1 MKKSALITAFTFALL
16 CISCSHSRPEHFDRV
31 EEAAHRDVAKVVA
44 AKEGSMDRE
53 HAVLAI
59 RVREY
64 ALRSNGH
71 ETEADLYLETARKL
85 LVDSLHII
93 EDRQSV
99 NEY

>member
-1 MKKSALITAFTFALL
+1 MKKSVLTLAFIFALL

-31 EEAAHRDVAKVVA
+31 EEAARRDVAKVVA
-44 AKEGSMDRE
+44 AKDGSMDRE

-64 ALRSNGH
+64 ALRANGH
-71 ETEADLYLETARKL
+71 EAEADLYIETARNL

-93 EDRQSV
+93 EDRPSV